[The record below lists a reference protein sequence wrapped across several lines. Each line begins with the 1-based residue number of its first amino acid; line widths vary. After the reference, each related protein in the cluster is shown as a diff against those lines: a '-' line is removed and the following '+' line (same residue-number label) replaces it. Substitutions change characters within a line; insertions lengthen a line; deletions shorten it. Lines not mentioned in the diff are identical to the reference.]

1 MSIPNRHHPNV
12 TNPSKPRIYFVTS
25 KTAQGKCLLQSKQM
39 ANLLIDVLRQYNSA
53 GKFTVH
59 EFVVMRNH
67 FHALLKVPAGET
79 IERAVQLIKGGFSYR
94 AKKELGFNGEIW
106 QKGFSDVRIT
116 DAETLDRHVRYIAE
130 NPVKAG
136 YASSAE
142 EYPYCSAYLR
152 CQKQERKIH
161 SCGPGLKARPNPA
174 AEADSLPPRDGMT
187 EVIP

>member
-1 MSIPNRHHPNV
+1 
-12 TNPSKPRIYFVTS
+12 
-25 KTAQGKCLLQSKQM
+25 M

-116 DAETLDRHVRYIAE
+116 DAETLGIGPTRTPAQHRGRAKTRFGEETTPCSQVQT
-130 NPVKAG
+130 PV
-136 YASSAE
+136 
-142 EYPYCSAYLR
+142 C
-152 CQKQERKIH
+152 CQ
-161 SCGPGLKARPNPA
+161 
-174 AEADSLPPRDGMT
+174 
-187 EVIP
+187 